1 MEKEVVIR
9 ARAPVRIDFGGGWTD
24 VALFTEESKGF
35 VVNAAIDVYSYVTVK
50 KLPDKEIWN
59 NSYGYNHKETVE
71 NKAVKI
77 YSADFDI
84 YEEAE
89 EVKQLEYNGNIDL
102 AKAAIRQIGIQG
114 GLEIITRSNAPAG
127 SGLGTSAS
135 MGVALIGALSAFK
148 GLPLL
153 PYEFAEQASLIER
166 QELGILGGKQD
177 HYASALGGISFMEF
191 TGEEVKVSK
200 LQISQDVLYELEK
213 NLVLCYTGKS
223 RLSGDIHRKVREA
236 YEGEEPKTR
245 QALRNLKSIAFEM
258 KNALLKG
265 DLKAFGELLN
275 ENWENQKALH
285 PSVTNPQIDEI
296 FKVVMANGALGGKAC
311 GAGGGGCLLFYAQ
324 PDDEHSVRK
333 KLEENKVNVID
344 FNFEFSG
351 LQTWTAKG
359 AEKAERM
366 GS

>member
-1 MEKEVVIR
+1 MGKKVIIR
-9 ARAPVRIDFGGGWTD
+9 ARAPVRIDFSGGWTD

-35 VVNAAIDVYSYVTVK
+35 VVNAAIDIYSYVTVK
-50 KLPDKEIWN
+50 KLPEKEILT
-59 NSYGYNHKETVE
+59 NSYGYKHKKRVE

-77 YSADFDI
+77 YSVDFDI

-89 EVKQLEYNGNIDL
+89 EIKQLEYNGNIDL
-102 AKAAIRQIGIQG
+102 AKAAIKQIGIQG

-148 GLPLL
+148 GLTLL

-191 TGEEVKVSK
+191 MREEVKVSK
-200 LQISQDVLYELEK
+200 LQLSQDILYELEK

-223 RLSGDIHRKVREA
+223 RLSGDIHRKVKEA

-258 KNALLKG
+258 KDALFKG
-265 DLKAFGELLN
+265 DLTTFGGLLN
-275 ENWENQKALH
+275 DNWENQKALH
-285 PSVTNPQIDEI
+285 PSVTNPQIDDI
-296 FKVVMANGALGGKAC
+296 FTAAMASGALGGKAC
-311 GAGGGGCLLFYAQ
+311 GAGGVSCL
-324 PDDEHSVRK
+324 D
-333 KLEENKVNVID
+333 NID
-344 FNFEFSG
+344 I
-351 LQTWTAKG
+351 
-359 AEKAERM
+359 
-366 GS
+366 